1 MAIMKR
7 KLLYKTILFALSCM
21 TGVFTSIRDLLSE
34 EFEFIFQDG
43 IILVLI
49 ITVCVVAEKNKRVLL
64 QDGIVLSGSFVLGN
78 FVIGPILT
86 RRDIFV
92 HTDQI
97 ITNIINSIFTVCI
110 ILAIITVLKYY
121 KLDKIGIFISCIPS
135 GYCTLMM
142 VSYIGIG
149 NLWVTK
155 IFNFVVF
162 GITFILMNNKNGWKR
177 AMIIGLIAIL
187 SVISRY

>member
-1 MAIMKR
+1 
-7 KLLYKTILFALSCM
+7 M
-21 TGVFTSIRDLLSE
+21 TGIFTSIRDLLNE

-43 IILVLI
+43 VMLVLI

-64 QDGIVLSGSFVLGN
+64 QDGIILSGGFVLGK

-86 RRDIFV
+86 GRDILV
-92 HTDQI
+92 NNDQI

-110 ILAIITVLKYY
+110 ILGIITVLKYY
-121 KLDKIGIFISCIPS
+121 KLNKIGIFISCIPS
-135 GYCTLMM
+135 GYCILMM
-142 VSYIGIG
+142 LSYIGTE
-149 NLWVTK
+149 NLWIAK

-177 AMIIGLIAIL
+177 VIIIGLIAIL